1 MAGLMS
7 LWNSNGMG
15 GDAVAMLLVEVVM
28 CWWLMLLV
36 WLGLRCNVLKFLLC
50 LWRVLWEGC
59 CGSCV
64 VLISVGLQCWWVWEA
79 WGAEVD
85 EGWCMVFV
93 RVLWIGWDCMWYGRW
108 AVVWSVSNGEGEDE
122 VELCLNGLWLSDGVD
137 LCVYCDVWWV
147 FGWYGGGC

>member
-28 CWWLMLLV
+28 CWWLMVLV

-108 AVVWSVSNGEGEDE
+108 VVVWSVSNGEGNRLGCYY
-122 VELCLNGLWLSDGVD
+122 LCRLHNFVLWQQRFIVTII
-137 LCVYCDVWWV
+137 
-147 FGWYGGGC
+147 